1 MRGSKSSTCNYC
13 LITGRQRTKGCFP
26 TRSTVRPTQLMSAH
40 RSSSKLPS
48 NGTDCHTFRTSPF
61 GSLWRGA
68 CCRPARARS
77 IQGDVASAKV
87 LLPEPYL
94 GRKHHLFCSMF
105 NAGARE
111 LADELSKSDVFAP
124 KSAALMFTSEA
135 AELHEC
141 DHMLLLL
148 DTRTWTSGAVTT
160 ELVAHI
166 HLAMKTGVHIVC
178 VHESLSVVGAARF
191 ECDFGRMFDDGW
203 TPAHL
208 ERRPLNLYQDIAISL
223 KGAEWRTPGLV
234 AFASKLVS
242 SAGPHTPLEF
252 KVPLTY
258 APRKGPNRWSSKLQV
273 SAFKDASKGQA
284 AGGGFGDVVEKP
296 VASASDVH
304 RMEESVVM
312 DSELPE
318 WIGRDNPVEL
328 YTVQRAH
335 RTLAAGASR
344 ERKMSII
351 HRMRSMHLPEQ
362 LSRFAGGASRV
373 RSSHGTPSAGD
384 NAREET
390 SVPKPGALLKSK
402 KIAVVLDDQGASSTS
417 AALGAL
423 VV

>member
-1 MRGSKSSTCNYC
+1 LPHFQDVTIRLIVERGV
-13 LITGRQRTKGCFP
+13 LQGR
-26 TRSTVRPTQLMSAH
+26 A
-40 RSSSKLPS
+40 
-48 NGTDCHTFRTSPF
+48 
-61 GSLWRGA
+61 GA
-68 CCRPARARS
+68 LY

-105 NAGARE
+105 NAGAWE

-191 ECDFGRMFDDGW
+191 ECDFGRMVSRRFNSEYSAALLHILTSVCECRCQFDDGW